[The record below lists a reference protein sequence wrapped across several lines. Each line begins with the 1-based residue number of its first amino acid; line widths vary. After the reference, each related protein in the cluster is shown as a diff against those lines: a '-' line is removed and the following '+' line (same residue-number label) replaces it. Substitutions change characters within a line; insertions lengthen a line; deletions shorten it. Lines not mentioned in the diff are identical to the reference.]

1 MTLNFPANPSTQNPS
16 NTFSPTSTPFASTN
30 GATYIYQDGGWI
42 SLRNPIGNPE
52 IQLSPTASA
61 GDRPLLLKTTAND
74 SSETTETLPYSSG
87 LTFDASTAKLDVE
100 GTIQSSGGVL
110 IDGPASGAG
119 LTMNQ
124 SGGSRITMNAAG
136 RKYFIASDDGSDRLN
151 IGARISNDT
160 ADKTKIRLTSS
171 NTTIYDVL
179 YVESADN
186 PLIRFVDSGSY
197 QYQVGIANN
206 NQFVVTKGGDSDA
219 VINYNPVGS
228 ILSVVSTTSTFS
240 GVVSA
245 ASFNGNLIKSG
256 GNQTIGST
264 TGGTVNVYSSTSHA
278 LRMYKEGTTN
288 IYGAFKITSLTANH
302 AYTLPDKNGTVAM
315 TSDIP
320 STTDFVKTTGAQTIG
335 GEKTFSNQVD
345 IKNNLIVGSGTG
357 VEGGQ
362 LTLRAK
368 DSTGTQ
374 VFLDVDANNGCRLAS
389 TKNSCSFTIGQI
401 GGTGG
406 NMNLYAGG
414 ARRLVI
420 LGSNGRVGINNASPT
435 KTLHVGG
442 DFALTGGSDFG
453 GNLNCSARVQAA
465 HMQLNPGTSSPS
477 DSLVRISGDIGG
489 NYAGFYGFDYA
500 PTKVNKPTASGSQLV
515 VGSRV
520 TFSSV
525 TTLNSAN
532 KLHAFEAVGLTNT
545 LTSGPNVDEVVGFYS
560 NVPATK
566 PTNAGG
572 ASYEAYN
579 IFVAGSAPSQIPSVN
594 ALHVKLQQPSD
605 LNQYDSEGNPLSYS
619 QTDAATI
626 DTGLYRDADDNI
638 CFARNGT
645 EVMKLGAGTGVGNL
659 IEKINNLTSAL
670 TLLKAAA
677 NDSNTD
683 DAGKFA
689 AIVAALANF

>member
-1 MTLNFPANPSTQNPS
+1 MLRFGTSDAGNLYIGADGTNNFVVRNKPGSGSVSEKFRVTG
-16 NTFSPTSTPFASTN
+16 N
-30 GATYIYQDGGWI
+30 GKVG
-42 SLRNPIGNPE
+42 IGTDDP
-52 IQLSPTASA
+52 Q
-61 GDRPLLLKTTAND
+61 
-74 SSETTETLPYSSG
+74 
-87 LTFDASTAKLDVE
+87 AKLDVV
-100 GTIQSSGGVL
+100 GTATATTF
-110 IDGPASGAG
+110 DG
-119 LTMNQ
+119 
-124 SGGSRITMNAAG
+124 
-136 RKYFIASDDGSDRLN
+136 D
-151 IGARISNDT
+151 
-160 ADKTKIRLTSS
+160 
-171 NTTIYDVL
+171 
-179 YVESADN
+179 
-186 PLIRFVDSGSY
+186 
-197 QYQVGIANN
+197 
-206 NQFVVTKGGDSDA
+206 
-219 VINYNPVGS
+219 
-228 ILSVVSTTSTFS
+228 
-240 GVVSA
+240 
-245 ASFNGNLIKSG
+245 LIKSS

-264 TGGTVNVYSSTSHA
+264 SGGTVNVYSSTSHA

-320 STTDFVKTTGAQTIG
+320 SLTNYVTTNTTQTISG
-335 GEKTFSNQVD
+335 SKTFTSQVD
-345 IKNNLIVGSGTG
+345 VLSNIIVGSGTG
-357 VEGGQ
+357 TEGGQ
-362 LTLRAK
+362 LTLRPNNG
-368 DSTGTQ
+368 TGTQ
-374 VFLDVDANNGCRLAS
+374 VFLDVDSNNGCRLAS
-389 TKNSCSFTIGQI
+389 TQSNCSFTIGQI

-414 ARRLVI
+414 SRRLVI
-420 LGSNGRVGINNASPT
+420 LASNGKVGINNASPT
-435 KTLHVGG
+435 KTLDVGG

-465 HMQLNPGTSSPS
+465 YMQLKPGTSSPA
-477 DSLVRISGDIGG
+477 DSLVRISGNIGG
-489 NYAGFYGFDYA
+489 NYTGFYGFDYA

-520 TFSSV
+520 TFSNV

-626 DTGLYRDADDNI
+626 DTGLYRDANDNI

-689 AIVAALANF
+689 AIVAALTNF